1 MKYLV
6 TGGCGF
12 IGSNYILQL
21 IDTSDV
27 EIVNVDCLTYAG
39 RKENLVSIEKDSR
52 YKFYQ
57 VDIRD
62 EKKLQEVFEK
72 EKPDVV
78 VAFAAESHVDRSIK
92 DASAFITTNVLGTF
106 NVLEAAL
113 KSKVDLFIQI
123 GTDEVYGAIP
133 PPNSSVETDPLDP
146 RSPYSSSKASSDL
159 LALSYYSTHKLPVI
173 VTRCCLSGDTRI
185 PVLYTGK
192 QEVFAIK
199 DLAEMKQVQIQQIKV
214 RGFDSITKQMDWYS
228 LKDAFRKK
236 NTKRMIKITTRYG
249 RSVSL
254 TEDHIVFKL
263 TDDDS
268 AYTNLPVH
276 RNIPREIEER
286 QAKDIR
292 IGDKIALSGKAFND
306 GVESLEEIDIL
317 SFVKAT
323 AKLQFTK
330 VLRQNLS
337 DKDRQNLKEFCKESN
352 QNYGSLYYRCCK
364 KGYLPIRATKVRD
377 NDLLFLSKHNSAVPA
392 KIRVNEDILWL
403 FGLIVAEGC
412 VVVRENCDYDI
423 VISSDEIFID
433 RAVGI
438 LKKYFNLFTK
448 KRWDHNGVPTC
459 HIRSKILVL
468 YLQHLL
474 CLGKSKY
481 TRLSPTIRHLPLSQL
496 KYFLLGLFHGD
507 GIHFGKTK
515 DNVTSGRYVINK
527 FSISTASRDFA
538 EDLVDILG
546 RFNIVASFQSKIVN
560 LPQYGN
566 YNAYQVESYG
576 LENIEPDLWNESPSK
591 SKSYLDANRDG
602 DLIWAHV
609 TSIEEVESEEY
620 VYDLTVS
627 GVHNF
632 STISGILVHNCNNYG
647 PRQYPEKLIPLFV
660 TNLYEGKKVPVYG
673 DGKQIRE
680 WIHVDDHN
688 RAVDFIIAHGKPG
701 QIYNIGSGIGQENIN
716 ITILLLDLLGKD
728 RSLIKYV
735 EDRKGH
741 DRRYSID
748 CLKLKSLGW
757 HPIHSF

>member
-21 IDTSDV
+21 INTSDV

-39 RKENLVSIEKDSR
+39 RKENLVSIEKDPR

-57 VDIRD
+57 VDIR
-62 EKKLQEVFEK
+62 EEQKLQEVFEI

-173 VTRCCLSGDTRI
+173 VTRC
-185 PVLYTGK
+185 
-192 QEVFAIK
+192 
-199 DLAEMKQVQIQQIKV
+199 
-214 RGFDSITKQMDWYS
+214 
-228 LKDAFRKK
+228 
-236 NTKRMIKITTRYG
+236 
-249 RSVSL
+249 
-254 TEDHIVFKL
+254 
-263 TDDDS
+263 
-268 AYTNLPVH
+268 
-276 RNIPREIEER
+276 
-286 QAKDIR
+286 
-292 IGDKIALSGKAFND
+292 
-306 GVESLEEIDIL
+306 
-317 SFVKAT
+317 
-323 AKLQFTK
+323 
-330 VLRQNLS
+330 
-337 DKDRQNLKEFCKESN
+337 
-352 QNYGSLYYRCCK
+352 
-364 KGYLPIRATKVRD
+364 
-377 NDLLFLSKHNSAVPA
+377 
-392 KIRVNEDILWL
+392 
-403 FGLIVAEGC
+403 
-412 VVVRENCDYDI
+412 
-423 VISSDEIFID
+423 
-433 RAVGI
+433 
-438 LKKYFNLFTK
+438 
-448 KRWDHNGVPTC
+448 
-459 HIRSKILVL
+459 
-468 YLQHLL
+468 
-474 CLGKSKY
+474 
-481 TRLSPTIRHLPLSQL
+481 
-496 KYFLLGLFHGD
+496 
-507 GIHFGKTK
+507 
-515 DNVTSGRYVINK
+515 
-527 FSISTASRDFA
+527 
-538 EDLVDILG
+538 
-546 RFNIVASFQSKIVN
+546 
-560 LPQYGN
+560 
-566 YNAYQVESYG
+566 
-576 LENIEPDLWNESPSK
+576 
-591 SKSYLDANRDG
+591 
-602 DLIWAHV
+602 
-609 TSIEEVESEEY
+609 
-620 VYDLTVS
+620 
-627 GVHNF
+627 
-632 STISGILVHNCNNYG
+632 CNNYG

-748 CLKLKSLGW
+748 CSKLKSLGW
-757 HPIHSF
+757 HPIHSFSTGMSETVQWYLDNGDWWRPLKNA